1 MKIHGLKIKYWF
13 YLILG
18 CVFLFPP
25 MTPIG
30 AAILIFAYKSAVEDE
45 KKENREDAMK
55 RRKARMEYEV
65 VDAEEYEEVDV
76 AYPDAEDEFEN
87 DEFIR
92 NLKRWR

>member
-30 AAILIFAYKSAVEDE
+30 AAILIFAYKSAVEDA
-45 KKENREDAMK
+45 KKEDREDAMK
-55 RRKARMEYEV
+55 MRKARMEYEV

-76 AYPDAEDEFEN
+76 AYPDADE
-87 DEFIR
+87 EFG
-92 NLKRWR
+92 KWKFH

>member
-18 CVFLFPP
+18 CAFLFPP

-30 AAILIFAYKSAVEDE
+30 AAILIFAYKSAVEDAKIE
-45 KKENREDAMK
+45 DREDAMK
-55 RRKARMEYEV
+55 MRKARMEYV

-76 AYPDAEDEFEN
+76 AYPDVEEEFGKGKFHWN
-87 DEFIR
+87 S
-92 NLKRWR
+92 KKWR